1 MKLFGWYMWKYKIKE
16 SFDEILESPI
26 KKWNAQGDNK
36 IKSNV
41 AT

>member
-1 MKLFGWYMWKYKIKE
+1 MQKYKIRE

-26 KKWNAQGDNK
+26 KNWNAQGDNK

>member
-36 IKSNV
+36 IESKVS
-41 AT
+41 T

>member
-1 MKLFGWYMWKYKIKE
+1 MKKYKIKG